1 MAHSRKMLMQLP
13 VSSSQNHC
21 LKMNG
26 SMVGMGSKSTVQC
39 RFRSA
44 VSTPPLSSRQFI
56 GRHFLL
62 TKPVF
67 GCRALTVVKKTNKF
81 CHLVRRTTSSDRRQ
95 RPCPQRPRRRASPP
109 YPPSPPPWK
118 FKLPNEGTLPLSV
131 TNRGALMIGVGHH
144 NCYV

>member
-44 VSTPPLSSRQFI
+44 EHPASVESTVLRRTLST
-56 GRHFLL
+56 H
-62 TKPVF
+62 KPVF

-81 CHLVRRTTSSDRRQ
+81 CHLVRLTTSSDRRQ

-118 FKLPNEGTLPLSV
+118 FKLPNEGTLPLTV